1 MPEAAATKRPG
12 SCPARILHFLAV
24 VRPVLQ
30 RNRRTRSGIEKPVTS
45 PFKLRFQA
53 LLRAPYFG
61 FKKWWFAALVRPT
74 HTISTLHLLSR
85 KARSA
90 LGGDVDQGEATSSA
104 LPTTMPSV
112 TKSMRRSNR
121 TERTDGQRVRRR
133 RRPGLSTAALG
144 VRQPDHQ
151 TMFGWC
157 SAPPRPSIPHRWPTI
172 LRAEHTDP
180 RSAAG
185 GPSTPSATAR
195 PIENTWP
202 VILDVATTMRH
213 IASWVKHGSADSC
226 ICSGHHTRMG
236 HGRLRSHWHSLPTV
250 AAVPSWS

>member
-1 MPEAAATKRPG
+1 
-12 SCPARILHFLAV
+12 V

-195 PIENTWP
+195 PIENT
-202 VILDVATTMRH
+202 
-213 IASWVKHGSADSC
+213 
-226 ICSGHHTRMG
+226 
-236 HGRLRSHWHSLPTV
+236 
-250 AAVPSWS
+250 